1 MNFEQFK
8 TKHLKKE
15 VIEFPN
21 KIVDKPFLSIIIQCY
36 NQVEMIECC
45 LENILKQNIK
55 SEYEILLGDDQ
66 STDGTREICIKYA
79 EKYPTRVRLFLHNRE
94 NNISIDGRPTG
105 RFNFLYNLFN
115 ARGTLIA
122 LCEGDDYWTW
132 TGKLQNQIDFL
143 DHNPDCLLCY
153 HKVNK
158 VQSQGVFTGKNHV
171 QYNTPVVFN
180 GKELFSQ
187 YIPSLSVVF
196 RNNHQLY
203 PDEFIKAP
211 HADLLLFSLLIS
223 HGQFADMGIK
233 SGVRRIH
240 SSGIYSGLKVKDKLV
255 RMIKTRVVISNT
267 TEVSKDIQDAAIKS
281 IRQKQWKLAKSLLKK
296 GKLLELVDL
305 VKSFKNQIK
314 E

>member
-8 TKHLKKE
+8 IKHLRKE

-21 KIVDKPFLSIIIQCY
+21 ETVNKPFISIIIQCY
-36 NQVEMIECC
+36 NQVGMIESC
-45 LENILKQNIK
+45 LESILKQNIK

-79 EKYPTRVRLFLHNRE
+79 KKYPTQIRLFLHNKE

-105 RFNFLYNLFN
+105 RFNFLYNLFS

-132 TGKLQNQIDFL
+132 AGKLQNQIDFL
-143 DHNPDCLLCY
+143 DYNPDCLLCY

-158 VQSQGVFTGKNHV
+158 VQSQSVFTGNSHV

-180 GKELFSQ
+180 GEELFSQ
-187 YIPSLSVVF
+187 YIPTLSVVF

-203 PDEFIKAP
+203 PSEFIKAP
-211 HADLLLFSLLIS
+211 HADLLLFSFIVS
-223 HGQFADMGIK
+223 NGQFADIGIK

-255 RMIKTRVVISNT
+255 RMVKTRVVIANT
-267 TEVSKDIQDAAIKS
+267 AEVSQDIRDASIKN

-296 GKLLELVDL
+296 GKLLEFVGL
-305 VKSFKNQIK
+305 VKSFKIK
-314 E
+314 